1 MWSGADFTAK
11 VLRHERAILLTG
23 VAILAALGWWFLAL
37 GGGMGTMEGM
47 AGIPPGFGPLLLM
60 WWVMM
65 AAMMLP
71 SAAPAMLLYARVRAA
86 RSDAKVAA
94 TWLFLLGYML
104 AWLGFSA
111 VAALATW
118 LIGSETMAVDN
129 RNAEAALLLAA
140 GAYQLSPLK
149 YACLRQCRSPA
160 QFISRHW
167 RAGNWGAV
175 RLGLL
180 HGAYCIG
187 CCWLLMALLF
197 VGGVMNMAW
206 VIALAILVAA
216 EKLTPLG
223 PWLARLSGAALIA
236 WGLVLLLS

>member
-1 MWSGADFTAK
+1 MTSRF
-11 VLRHERAILLTG
+11 LRHERAVLIG
-23 VAILAALGWWFLAL
+23 AIALLAALGWWFLGA
-37 GGGMGTMEGM
+37 GGGMTGM
-47 AGIPPGFGPLLLM
+47 AGMRPTFAELLLM

-71 SAAPAMLLYARVRAA
+71 SATPAVLLYARVRAS
-86 RSDAKVAA
+86 RGNDQVAA
-94 TWLFLLGYML
+94 SWLFLSGYIL
-104 AWLGFSA
+104 AWLGFSII
-111 VAALATW
+111 AALITSF
-118 LIGSETMAVDN
+118 LDQRMAVGN
-129 RNAEAALLLAA
+129 RTAEAALLIAA

-149 YACLRQCRSPA
+149 NACLRECRSPV

-167 RAGNWGAV
+167 RPGSWGAV

-180 HGAYCIG
+180 HGVYCIG
-187 CCWLLMALLF
+187 CCWMLMALLF

-223 PWLARLSGAALIA
+223 QWLARLSGVALIA
-236 WGLVLLLS
+236 WGLVLLLR